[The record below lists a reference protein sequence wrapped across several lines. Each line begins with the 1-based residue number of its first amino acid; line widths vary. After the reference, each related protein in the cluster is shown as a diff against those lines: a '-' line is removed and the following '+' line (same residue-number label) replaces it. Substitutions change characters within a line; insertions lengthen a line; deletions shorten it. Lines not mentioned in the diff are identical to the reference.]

1 MTSEDEMD
9 PSEEEIIIWTNFA
22 KSVGRQAE
30 QEIEIAK
37 DTVVAAT
44 GPKNLSAASD
54 LTAGVAVAT
63 TLTGQL
69 YIAGPSA
76 IISTTLGYAAAVQED
91 NPVQAVAVETIVNF
105 TAKPIGIISKGA
117 ASI

>member
-1 MTSEDEMD
+1 
-9 PSEEEIIIWTNFA
+9 
-22 KSVGRQAE
+22 
-30 QEIEIAK
+30 
-37 DTVVAAT
+37 
-44 GPKNLSAASD
+44 
-54 LTAGVAVAT
+54 
-63 TLTGQL
+63 LTGQL

-117 ASI
+117 ASTYEGHIRNGIDATGQVLENEYKKI